1 MIKSKFAIVALTLII
16 FSFIVVPVMADSIRI
31 SPSGDFWG
39 SVMVSSPATFYA
51 NVTNSN
57 DDGTYD
63 VHLLM
68 VIPQSCYDT
77 LDSVSVSWEAGSN
90 GQGSWTAGSVDIT
103 TWNGPVTT
111 SMKIPPAAKNGYTGT
126 SLADHLK
133 PERSLDP
140 KEPIYW
146 AFVPI
151 LDGAKLEKQDPGI
164 PFIVTLSAEEPK
176 MGLWLI
182 GKNPG
187 SDELDNQTPT
197 TKPGFVIPEPATI
210 FLATSSL
217 LALGLYAYRRKD
229 KQ

>member
-1 MIKSKFAIVALTLII
+1 MIKSRLAIVTLTIMV
-16 FSFIVVPVMADSIRI
+16 FSFIVVPVFADSIRI
-31 SPSGDFWG
+31 SPSGDYWG
-39 SVMVSSPATFYA
+39 SVMVASPATFYA

-63 VHLLM
+63 IHLLM
-68 VIPQSCYDT
+68 VIPQSCYDS
-77 LDSVSVSWEAGSN
+77 LGSVSVSWEAGSN
-90 GQGSWTAGSVDIT
+90 GQGSWTAGSVDVT
-103 TWNGPVTT
+103 TWTGPETTNGL
-111 SMKIPPAAKNGYTGT
+111 KLPPQAKNGYTVA
-126 SLADHLK
+126 SLQDHLR
-133 PERSLDP
+133 PE
-140 KEPIYW
+140 EPLYW
-146 AFVPI
+146 AFVAI

-164 PFIVTLSAEEPK
+164 PFTVTLSADEPK

-217 LALGLYAYRRKD
+217 LALGLYTYRRKE
-229 KQ
+229 K

>member
-1 MIKSKFAIVALTLII
+1 LIKSKFAIVALTFMV
-16 FSFIVVPVMADSIRI
+16 FSFVVVPVLADSIRI

-39 SVMVSSPATFYA
+39 SVMVATPATFYA
-51 NVTNSN
+51 NVTNNN
-57 DDGTYD
+57 DAGTYD
-63 VHLLM
+63 VHLFM
-68 VIPQSCYDT
+68 VIPQSCYDSLT
-77 LDSVSVSWEAGSN
+77 GTVTVDWDAGSN
-90 GQGSWTAGSVDIT
+90 GQGSWTAGTASVAIGD
-103 TWNGPVTT
+103 WNGPETEN
-111 SMKIPPAAKNGYTGT
+111 SKKIPPAAKNGYTVA
-126 SLADHLK
+126 SLQDHLR
-133 PERSLDP
+133 PE
-140 KEPIYW
+140 EPLYW
-146 AFVPI
+146 AFVAI

-164 PFIVTLSAEEPK
+164 PFTVTLPADEPK